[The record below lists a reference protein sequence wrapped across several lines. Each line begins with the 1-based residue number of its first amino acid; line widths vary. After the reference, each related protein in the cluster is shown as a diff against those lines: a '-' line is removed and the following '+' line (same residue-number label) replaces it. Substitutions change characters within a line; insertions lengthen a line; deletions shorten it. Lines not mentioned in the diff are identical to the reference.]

1 MPTDASPF
9 EIAAGF
15 DNSTVLFMLTG
26 AGMVVALLWAMW
38 AAISAYK
45 GWAKGRVDDNNF
57 TLACLRVV
65 LLLVMFIWI
74 FTPGP

>member
-1 MPTDASPF
+1 MSEASPF

-15 DNSTVLFMLTG
+15 GDSTALFLLAG
-26 AGMVVALLWAMW
+26 AGIVVALLWAMW

-45 GWAKGRVDDNNF
+45 GWAKERVDDHNF

-74 FTPGP
+74 FAP